1 MYGSKSGVD
10 LKAFYNPPFLSMY
23 FYIDFY
29 QELAETLNL
38 LLFFFFKEDVSFQLK
53 VTLVN
58 NHVSVRGAISGRF
71 CSQDKHLSHAEFWLK
86 FGGRP

>member
-1 MYGSKSGVD
+1 MYVSKSGVD

-38 LLFFFFKEDVSFQLK
+38 LLFFFLRKMFHFS
-53 VTLVN
+53 
-58 NHVSVRGAISGRF
+58 
-71 CSQDKHLSHAEFWLK
+71 
-86 FGGRP
+86 

>member
-1 MYGSKSGVD
+1 MYVSKSGVD

-38 LLFFFFKEDVSFQLK
+38 LLFFF
-53 VTLVN
+53 
-58 NHVSVRGAISGRF
+58 
-71 CSQDKHLSHAEFWLK
+71 
-86 FGGRP
+86 